1 MDDPREGRSLNRV
14 FLEFALREKAF
25 LAFLGVGFLAVGIF
39 YENAE
44 IARWLG
50 FLFAGYA
57 VVGNDSIQTIG
68 TFIASNR
75 TVAWWAM
82 WAWIGGIFLVTVG
95 YSFLANDGDVTF
107 QRLSSKGFSETPMD
121 FSFLQ
126 VAAPLILLV
135 LTRLRMPVSTTF
147 LVLTSFA
154 TSAGS
159 VGKVLAKS
167 ISGYFLAFAIA
178 FVAWMLVSRAMKR
191 WSHRPAHPGWRIAQ
205 WCTTGLLW
213 SVWLMQDAANVA
225 VYLPRS
231 LSWVEFVAFAS
242 VIFFGLG
249 LLFYFGGEKIQEVVD
264 EKSDVVDVRAATM
277 IDFIYTII
285 LFIFKIYSKVPM
297 STTWVF
303 IGLLGGR
310 ELAIAVRKA
319 GARSLKEAL
328 IVMTK
333 DVVLVTIGLLISLV
347 IAAAVNDGFRATL
360 LSWVGLA

>member
-1 MDDPREGRSLNRV
+1 
-14 FLEFALREKAF
+14 
-25 LAFLGVGFLAVGIF
+25 
-39 YENAE
+39 
-44 IARWLG
+44 
-50 FLFAGYA
+50 
-57 VVGNDSIQTIG
+57 
-68 TFIASNR
+68 
-75 TVAWWAM
+75 
-82 WAWIGGIFLVTVG
+82 
-95 YSFLANDGDVTF
+95 
-107 QRLSSKGFSETPMD
+107 
-121 FSFLQ
+121 
-126 VAAPLILLV
+126 
-135 LTRLRMPVSTTF
+135 
-147 LVLTSFA
+147 
-154 TSAGS
+154 
-159 VGKVLAKS
+159 
-167 ISGYFLAFAIA
+167 
-178 FVAWMLVSRAMKR
+178 
-191 WSHRPAHPGWRIAQ
+191 
-205 WCTTGLLW
+205 
-213 SVWLMQDAANVA
+213 MQDAANVA